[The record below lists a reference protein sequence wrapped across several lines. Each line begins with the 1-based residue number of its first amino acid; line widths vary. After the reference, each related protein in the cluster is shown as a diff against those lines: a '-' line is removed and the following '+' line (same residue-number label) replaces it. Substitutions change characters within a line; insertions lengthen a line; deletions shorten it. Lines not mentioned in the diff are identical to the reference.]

1 LDRQDIAHAEDVGG
15 AALHLAADLADRGR
29 LVVGDLRRQRIGTR
43 LQDFGAN
50 LRLPGHQPRL
60 QLDIEPLHQRVLQQ
74 ELLLALKGRVRP
86 RSSRARKNFG
96 EKLSVPATSISVTRP
111 STARSVTMPF
121 STFWSGIVVPELM

>member
-1 LDRQDIAHAEDVGG
+1 
-15 AALHLAADLADRGR
+15 
-29 LVVGDLRRQRIGTR
+29 
-43 LQDFGAN
+43 
-50 LRLPGHQPRL
+50 
-60 QLDIEPLHQRVLQQ
+60 
-74 ELLLALKGRVRP
+74 LKGRVRP